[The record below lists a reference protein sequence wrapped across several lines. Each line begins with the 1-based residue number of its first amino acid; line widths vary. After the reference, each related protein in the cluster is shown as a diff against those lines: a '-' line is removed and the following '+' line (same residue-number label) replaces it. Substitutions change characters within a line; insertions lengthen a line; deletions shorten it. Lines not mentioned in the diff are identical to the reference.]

1 MWVQCSRVETG
12 DWISASHHITTNQQ
26 RGIYYRKKQ
35 LLICKFI
42 FQRKD
47 IFALSLLWLLYS
59 FRRYHNSHS
68 KQKITK
74 KIRGIITLPLYIQYN
89 FDSLI
94 QYHFYFRFFF
104 KNGRFL
110 RISINFINCQTLNL
124 SRQQLFQLEANFL
137 SQKYLEFFMYNKI
150 ELACF
155 NCGNYATKATLLR
168 LLSSCCLQTAVY
180 LTAYLQICDSRN

>member
-1 MWVQCSRVETG
+1 M
-12 DWISASHHITTNQQ
+12 
-26 RGIYYRKKQ
+26 
-35 LLICKFI
+35 
-42 FQRKD
+42 
-47 IFALSLLWLLYS
+47 
-59 FRRYHNSHS
+59 
-68 KQKITK
+68 
-74 KIRGIITLPLYIQYN
+74 TLPLYSEYYSENN
-89 FDSLI
+89 FDTLI
-94 QYHFYFRFFF
+94 STISFLFQGFFS

-137 SQKYLEFFMYNKI
+137 SQKYLQFIMYNKI

-180 LTAYLQICDSRN
+180 LTANLQIDMRLLTVFYSKDILHKGILVQSFIFKTF